1 MKKTFEEIV
10 EIPAGIEAEMLGPT
24 RVKLK
29 SGQKQIEKK
38 FKVQAVELRKD
49 GNKIIVSSDNA
60 KKKTL
65 ATINTICTHI
75 KNAMHGLQKG
85 YEYKLEIVYSHFP
98 MKVKVGNGVVE
109 IDNLVGAKQ
118 ARKARILEGVTVQVK
133 GKDVIVNG
141 YDKDNV
147 GQTAANI
154 ESASKVRGGK
164 DIRNYQDGV
173 YIVSKPK
180 NEKSA

>member
-1 MKKTFEEIV
+1 MKKTFEEAV
-10 EIPAGIEAEMLGPT
+10 EVPAGIEVEVLGPT
-24 RVKLK
+24 RIRLK

-38 FKVQAVELRKD
+38 FKAQAIELRKD
-49 GNKIIVSSDNA
+49 ANKIIISTETA

-65 ATINTICTHI
+65 ATINTIATHI
-75 KNAMHGLQKG
+75 KNAIRGLQKG

-98 MKVKVGNGVVE
+98 MKVKVGSGIVE

-118 ARKARILEGVTVQVK
+118 ARKAKILEGVTVQVK
-133 GKDVIVNG
+133 GKDITVNG
-141 YDKDNV
+141 HDKDNA

-154 ESASKVRGGK
+154 ESATRIKGGK
-164 DIRNYQDGV
+164 DIRNYQDGI

-180 NEKSA
+180 KE

>member
-1 MKKTFEEIV
+1 MKKTFEEAV
-10 EIPAGIEAEMLGPT
+10 EVPAGIEVEVLGPT
-24 RVKLK
+24 RIRLK

-38 FKVQAVELRKD
+38 FKAQAIEVRKD
-49 GNKIIVSSDNA
+49 ANKIIISTETAN
-60 KKKTL
+60 KKTL
-65 ATINTICTHI
+65 ATINTIASHI
-75 KNAMHGLQKG
+75 KNAIHGLQKG

-118 ARKARILEGVTVQVK
+118 ARKAKILEGVTVQVK
-133 GKDVIVNG
+133 GKDITVNG
-141 YDKDNV
+141 HDKDNT

-154 ESASKVRGGK
+154 ESATRIKGGK
-164 DIRNYQDGV
+164 DIRNYQDGI

-180 NEKSA
+180 NE